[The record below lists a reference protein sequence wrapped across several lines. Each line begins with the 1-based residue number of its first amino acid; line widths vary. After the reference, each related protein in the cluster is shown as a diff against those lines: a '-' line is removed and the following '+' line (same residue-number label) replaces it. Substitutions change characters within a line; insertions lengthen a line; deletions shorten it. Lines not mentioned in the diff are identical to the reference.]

1 MEEKSCIDIKGL
13 GAKLKQKR
21 ISLGFT
27 QEKVAEK
34 LNMNESFYSRI
45 ENGSRSLS
53 LQTLL
58 DIANFYDLSLDWL
71 LLDCTSSSMDS
82 KLLVEIDAVFRDKS
96 PSETA
101 FLLNLLHVHSE
112 NIRRLHP

>member
-1 MEEKSCIDIKGL
+1 MKEKSCIDLKGL

-21 ISLGFT
+21 ISLGLT
-27 QEKVAEK
+27 QEKVAEA
-34 LNMNESFYSRI
+34 LSLNESFYSRI
-45 ENGSRSLS
+45 ENGTRSLS

-71 LLDCTSSSMDS
+71 LLDCTSNIDN
-82 KLLVEIDAVFRDKS
+82 KLLVEIDAVFRDKN

-101 FLLNLLHVHSE
+101 FLLNLLQVHSE
-112 NIRRLHP
+112 NIGRLHP